1 MVPILAIMEVLVSQ
15 KEKDSLV
22 FVNQV
27 VRANNVKNV
36 KVKQLLI
43 KISK

>member
-36 KVKQLLI
+36 EVKQLLI

>member
-1 MVPILAIMEVLVSQ
+1 MVPILAIMEVLVFQ

-22 FVNQV
+22 FVNQA